1 MTRKIVSHLPS
12 LNFNPFFKWAI
23 TVFYLDFM
31 HNFFWYLLRI
41 AAKKNSA
48 NTIDFSERC
57 FLQMKKLLV
66 QYRKSLWKPI
76 QAQHFFR
83 QQKNC
88 QAKVRV
94 AFLAQTSTS
103 PNTYFAVTEKKV
115 LIPCIVN
122 DKTELVKQI
131 KILILE

>member
-1 MTRKIVSHLPS
+1 M
-12 LNFNPFFKWAI
+12 
-23 TVFYLDFM
+23 
-31 HNFFWYLLRI
+31 
-41 AAKKNSA
+41 
-48 NTIDFSERC
+48 
-57 FLQMKKLLV
+57 
-66 QYRKSLWKPI
+66 WKPI

-115 LIPCIVN
+115 VN

-131 KILILE
+131 QILILE